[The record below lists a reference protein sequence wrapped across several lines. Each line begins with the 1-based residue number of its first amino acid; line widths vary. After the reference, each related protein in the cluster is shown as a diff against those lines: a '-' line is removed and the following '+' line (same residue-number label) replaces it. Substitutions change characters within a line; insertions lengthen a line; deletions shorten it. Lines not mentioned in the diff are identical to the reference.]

1 MSISKLISSD
11 TMLNEILK
19 GNIERK
25 TITQIYGPPGVGK
38 TNIGIISAINFIRK
52 GFKVV
57 YVDTE
62 GGLSIERIKQ
72 ISGNDIENILDNLI
86 IYEPESFEEQSAIL
100 EKLFFIDNLGLV
112 VVDGISSLYRLEL
125 SDNVNENTRLNR
137 ILGKQI
143 LTLLKIAK
151 KKNVAVLIT
160 NQISDTSNGF
170 KATGGKLLEY
180 WSKTIIRME
189 KLDKSRELILE
200 KHRYSEEGERV
211 RYKIVKKGVDI
222 LS

>member
-1 MSISKLISSD
+1 
-11 TMLNEILK
+11 MLNEILN

-38 TNIGIISAINFIRK
+38 TNICIISAINFIKK

-57 YVDTE
+57 YIDTE

-125 SDNVNENTRLNR
+125 SDNVNENTKLNR

-143 LTLLKIAK
+143 LTLLNIAK
-151 KKNVAVLIT
+151 KKNVAILIT
-160 NQISDTSNGF
+160 NQVSDTSNGF

-189 KLDKSRELILE
+189 KIDKLRELILE
-200 KHRYSEEGERV
+200 KHRYSEEGEKLQ
-211 RYKIVKKGVDI
+211 YKIVNNGI
-222 LS
+222 ERIS

>member
-1 MSISKLISSD
+1 
-11 TMLNEILK
+11 MLNEILK

-38 TNIGIISAINFIRK
+38 TNIGIISAINFIKK

-125 SDNVNENTRLNR
+125 SDNVNENTGLNR

-143 LTLLKIAK
+143 LTLLNIAK

-160 NQISDTSNGF
+160 NQVSDTSNGF

-200 KHRYSEEGERV
+200 KHRYSEEGERI
-211 RYKIVKKGVDI
+211 RYKIVKKGIDI
-222 LS
+222 IH

>member
-1 MSISKLISSD
+1 
-11 TMLNEILK
+11 MLNEILK

-38 TNIGIISAINFIRK
+38 TNIGIISTINFIKK

-72 ISGNDIENILDNLI
+72 ISGNDIETILDNLI

-100 EKLFFIDNLGLV
+100 EKLFLIDNLGLV

-143 LTLLKIAK
+143 LTLLNIAK

-160 NQISDTSNGF
+160 NQVSDTSNGF

-189 KLDKSRELILE
+189 KLDNSRELILE
-200 KHRYSEEGERV
+200 KHRYSEEGEKLQ
-211 RYKIVKKGVDI
+211 YKIVKNGIKRI
-222 LS
+222 

>member
-1 MSISKLISSD
+1 
-11 TMLNEILK
+11 MLNEILK

-38 TNIGIISAINFIRK
+38 TNIGIISAINFIKK

-100 EKLFFIDNLGLV
+100 EKLLFIDNLGLV

-143 LTLLKIAK
+143 LTLLNIAK

-160 NQISDTSNGF
+160 NQVSDTSNGF
-170 KATGGKLLEY
+170 
-180 WSKTIIRME
+180 
-189 KLDKSRELILE
+189 
-200 KHRYSEEGERV
+200 
-211 RYKIVKKGVDI
+211 
-222 LS
+222 

>member
-1 MSISKLISSD
+1 
-11 TMLNEILK
+11 MLNEILK

-38 TNIGIISAINFIRK
+38 TNIGIISTINFIKK

-72 ISGNDIENILDNLI
+72 ISGNDIETILDNLI

-100 EKLFFIDNLGLV
+100 EKLFLIDNLGLV

-143 LTLLKIAK
+143 LTLLNIAK

-160 NQISDTSNGF
+160 NQVSDTSNGF

-189 KLDKSRELILE
+189 KLDNSRELILE
-200 KHRYSEEGERV
+200 KHRYSEEGEKLQ
-211 RYKIVKKGVDI
+211 YKIVKNGI
-222 LS
+222 ERI

>member
-1 MSISKLISSD
+1 
-11 TMLNEILK
+11 MLKEILK

-72 ISGNDIENILDNLI
+72 IAGDEIENILNNLI
-86 IYEPESFEEQSAIL
+86 IYEPESFEEQSILL
-100 EKLFFIDNLGLV
+100 EKLLYIDNLGLV
-112 VVDGISSLYRLEL
+112 IVDGISSLYRLEL
-125 SDNVNENTRLNR
+125 SDKVDENTRLNR
-137 ILGKQI
+137 ILGRQI
-143 LTLLKIAK
+143 LTLLNTAK
-151 KKNVAVLIT
+151 KKNLAVLIT
-160 NQISDTSNGF
+160 NQVSDTSNGF
-170 KATGGKLLEY
+170 KATGGKILEY

-189 KLDKSRELILE
+189 KLNKLRELILE
-200 KHRYSEEGERV
+200 KHRYSEEGERIK
-211 RYKIVKKGVDI
+211 YKIVKKGIDI
-222 LS
+222 IP